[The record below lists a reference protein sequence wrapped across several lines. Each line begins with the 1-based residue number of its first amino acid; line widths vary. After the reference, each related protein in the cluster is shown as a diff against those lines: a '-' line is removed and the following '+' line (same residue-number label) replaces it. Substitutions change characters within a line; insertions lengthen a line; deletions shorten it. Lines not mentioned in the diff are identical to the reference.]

1 MEIGLKQNS
10 DDWDLMA
17 DSRIAKACLGELGPL
32 MEALPTQ
39 LIMANIPPGSDL
51 AIGQY
56 LRDVAMNALR
66 RSETSVPR
74 GLWNALLSLESY
86 HGFEWYGPL
95 CGDFLR
101 QLLNISPG
109 HFVEYADQLSERV
122 RNDRV
127 LSLLDPFLQAAAF
140 LRTKDVSILE
150 RLFPEVRE
158 LVLDIVRRVSP
169 GLVTQLR
176 LKAEH

>member
-1 MEIGLKQNS
+1 
-10 DDWDLMA
+10 
-17 DSRIAKACLGELGPL
+17 
-32 MEALPTQ
+32 
-39 LIMANIPPGSDL
+39 
-51 AIGQY
+51 
-56 LRDVAMNALR
+56 
-66 RSETSVPR
+66 
-74 GLWNALLSLESY
+74 
-86 HGFEWYGPL
+86 
-95 CGDFLR
+95 
-101 QLLNISPG
+101 
-109 HFVEYADQLSERV
+109 VEYADQLSERV